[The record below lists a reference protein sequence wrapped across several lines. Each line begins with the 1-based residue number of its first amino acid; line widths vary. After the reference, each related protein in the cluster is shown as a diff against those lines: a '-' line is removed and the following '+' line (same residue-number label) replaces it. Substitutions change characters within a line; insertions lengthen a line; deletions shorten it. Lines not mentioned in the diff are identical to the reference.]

1 MPYNVDRIVNE
12 IRNYNRTVNVMRS
25 EFEAWKNEIQQQ
37 MTELKL
43 MIERNNFINYPL
55 PQAIYQQQPPLFN
68 SPALESGRRDIP
80 RFPTSLGDGQHSNT
94 TCIEAFIR
102 ETMDLLDKPE
112 DSNEILDNKRLL
124 AKKYHSQLNSFAQVI
139 CIDLSNKLLADV
151 HIDKNKLSWKYI
163 PVAYKNTAYKELEEF
178 ALRASIPLGRCVN
191 SWGAQVLLAKSYGNY
206 YNKKLKNKLSNTT
219 SSSMETNTHLAEQTN
234 DTHPD
239 ENFDFELLPD
249 LDSPH
254 ELEEGNGNEINIATS
269 LSSAVSLLPPS
280 PRSSRTRSGTR
291 TAARRSTKKRRI

>member
-1 MPYNVDRIVNE
+1 MNQDVFYLQYI
-12 IRNYNRTVNVMRS
+12 TS
-25 EFEAWKNEIQQQ
+25 
-37 MTELKL
+37 
-43 MIERNNFINYPL
+43 
-55 PQAIYQQQPPLFN
+55 AIYQQQPPLFN

-139 CIDLSNKLLADV
+139 CIDLSNKLLADA

-206 YNKKLKNKLSNTT
+206 YNKKVLFFYKNV
-219 SSSMETNTHLAEQTN
+219 HL
-234 DTHPD
+234 
-239 ENFDFELLPD
+239 
-249 LDSPH
+249 
-254 ELEEGNGNEINIATS
+254 INHYIYIS
-269 LSSAVSLLPPS
+269 
-280 PRSSRTRSGTR
+280 
-291 TAARRSTKKRRI
+291 